1 VLQLLLSGGYMS
13 NLNEDLELEAD
24 LELRVRVRESET
36 IPIQIPKDTL
46 ESLRKVAAQRD
57 MPLEAL
63 LKFYIGKCLRQDL
76 SQLFANQV
84 LDSTAKVLAIHHH
97 SDDEVAQILQEIR
110 LESK

>member
-1 VLQLLLSGGYMS
+1 MLPLVLSGGYMS
-13 NLNEDLELEAD
+13 GLDEDLAPEDFVLQ
-24 LELRVRVRESET
+24 VRPRASE
-36 IPIQIPKDTL
+36 IVSIQIPKDTL

-63 LKFYIGKCLRQDL
+63 IKLYVGKCLRQDL

-84 LDSTAKVLAIHHH
+84 LDSTAKVLARYHH
-97 SDDEVAQILQEIR
+97 SEDEVAQILQEIR